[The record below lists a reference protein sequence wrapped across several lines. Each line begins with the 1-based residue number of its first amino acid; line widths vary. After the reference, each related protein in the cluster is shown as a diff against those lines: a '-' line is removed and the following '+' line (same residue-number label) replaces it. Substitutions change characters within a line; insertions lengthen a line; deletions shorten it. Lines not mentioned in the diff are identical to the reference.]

1 MSTVDLALV
10 REFKRRAEV
19 ALPGRIARVMLYGS
33 RVRGDA
39 RPDSDWDVAVFV
51 NGPPTPHDRR
61 ALSDIGYDLTMES
74 GQYFQ
79 TVAIDSGR
87 SPEESYFLRNVLR
100 DGLAA

>member
-1 MSTVDLALV
+1 MSTIDLALV

-19 ALPGRIARVMLYGS
+19 ALPGRVVQVMLYGS
-33 RVRGDA
+33 RARGDA

-51 NGPPTPHDRR
+51 NGPPTPRDRR
-61 ALSDIGYDLTMES
+61 ALSDIGYDLMMES

-79 TVAIDSGR
+79 TVAIDSDR
-87 SPEESYFLRNVLR
+87 SPEGSYFFRNVLR